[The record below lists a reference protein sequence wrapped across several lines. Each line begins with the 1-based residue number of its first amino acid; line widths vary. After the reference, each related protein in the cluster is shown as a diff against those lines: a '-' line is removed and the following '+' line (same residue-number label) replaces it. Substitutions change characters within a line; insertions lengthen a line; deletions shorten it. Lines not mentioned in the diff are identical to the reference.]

1 MQPNDWREKLIMG
14 RHHIRKD
21 WGQCALEASYW
32 ADTGCILILSM
43 GDLESLAAR
52 CRWSTTRAAAALA
65 GAAGAGW
72 LAPLE
77 WGPRGELRTA
87 LTVPEG
93 C

>member
-1 MQPNDWREKLIMG
+1 MLPADWREKLILG

-21 WGQCALEASYW
+21 WGCCALEASYW
-32 ADTGCILILSM
+32 ADSGCGLIMTM
-43 GDLESLAAR
+43 GELENLAAR
-52 CRWSTTRAAAALA
+52 CRWTTERTAAALA
-65 GAAGAGW
+65 AATSAGW

-93 C
+93 V